1 MPKHP
6 EPVVTSVGGSWQGEW
21 TNGYLIV
28 LKTAD
33 TSRPGSFRAE
43 LDVYYQGTLLTT
55 EGVDLLSPTSR
66 QTFGVSLASR
76 NGTAPL
82 VWDDNLIHFYGNLQE
97 AMAQAAVSPWAQ
109 AITAAEFVA
118 QNEAEVEADVR
129 DLLVLGCISI
139 IAAPRALVPC
149 DVDQHV
155 FWI

>member
-1 MPKHP
+1 VIYSTQSASLRIYVNKT
-6 EPVVTSVGGSWQGEW
+6 VTR
-21 TNGYLIV
+21 L
-28 LKTAD
+28 
-33 TSRPGSFRAE
+33 
-43 LDVYYQGTLLTT
+43 
-55 EGVDLLSPTSR
+55 
-66 QTFGVSLASR
+66 
-76 NGTAPL
+76 
-82 VWDDNLIHFYGNLQE
+82 
-97 AMAQAAVSPWAQ
+97 AQ